1 MREKRDFAK
10 RSLVL
15 QSNEAKKKYFL
26 VYEGSKT
33 EEIYFD
39 AVNRLRDEVGINP
52 LIELVPVIRDF
63 SEEGWSNPKKILDRL
78 IQNIQYIDHECIS
91 YEFLLNCIIDYLY
104 SDLLMPKVKIAKS
117 VMWSF
122 LRKICKE
129 ELAAEL
135 DDVVQVDDI
144 EKVGKCIFTKL
155 KSKYHIAEIIDDIN
169 EIISYGKLKYEA
181 GFDKICLIVDRDRE
195 SFLSI
200 PGNNQYDYVVS
211 KCREKG
217 FMLCVTNP
225 CFEFWL
231 LLHYE
236 EVFSLSREALVEN
249 AKKSNKRRYAEHCLR
264 EICPKF
270 NKNSYPAEELVR
282 RIDIA
287 IENEKQF
294 CEDVVELERSVGSNI
309 GILLESMRK
318 A

>member
-1 MREKRDFAK
+1 MREKRNFAK
-10 RSLVL
+10 RSQVL
-15 QSNEAKKKYFL
+15 QSNEARKKYFL

-78 IQNIQYIDHECIS
+78 IQNIQYINHECIS

-104 SDLLMPKVKIAKS
+104 SDLLMSQAKIAKS

-122 LRKICKE
+122 LHKICKE

-135 DDVVQVDDI
+135 EDVVEVDDI
-144 EKVGKCIFTKL
+144 ERVGRCIFAKL
-155 KSKYHIAEIIDDIN
+155 KSKYHIAELIDDID
-169 EIISYGKLKYEA
+169 EIISYGKLNYEA

-200 PGNNQYDYVVS
+200 PGNNQYDYVLS
-211 KCREKG
+211 KCRENG
-217 FMLCVTNP
+217 FVMCVTNP

-231 LLHYE
+231 LLHYG
-236 EVFSLSREALVEN
+236 EVFSLSRESLAEN
-249 AKKSNKRRYAEHCLR
+249 AKISNKRRYAEQCLR

-270 NKNSYPAEELVR
+270 HKNSYPAEELVR
-282 RIDIA
+282 RINIA
-287 IENEKQF
+287 IENEKKF
-294 CEDVVELERSVGSNI
+294 CEDVVELEHSIGSNI
-309 GILLESMRK
+309 GILIESMRK
-318 A
+318 S